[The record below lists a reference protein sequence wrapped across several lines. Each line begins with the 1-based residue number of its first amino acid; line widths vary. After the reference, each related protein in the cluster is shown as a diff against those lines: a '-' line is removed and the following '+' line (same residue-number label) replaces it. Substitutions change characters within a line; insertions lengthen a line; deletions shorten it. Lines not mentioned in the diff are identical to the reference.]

1 MKVCRIA
8 LVVAILAVGLF
19 AQAGFAAEKLKVAF
33 PARSLS
39 YFPIIVGWKMGF
51 FQEQGLDP
59 EFIQLK
65 TDISVAGLISGQ
77 VDYATPFSSIVRA
90 AESGP

>member
-39 YFPIIVGWKMGF
+39 YFPILLDGRWGF
-51 FQEQGLDP
+51 SKSRALTQSL
-59 EFIQLK
+59 
-65 TDISVAGLISGQ
+65 
-77 VDYATPFSSIVRA
+77 FS
-90 AESGP
+90 